1 MVVLFVFAPLPCQ
14 FHALA
19 PVLIVAAEPGEDRI
33 ACRHQNVLYR
43 RAQERTEGVEIVH
56 GGQRFSPL
64 PFVYGLWLIKP
75 KILLYV
81 LNRVSVVL
89 TQRLYHP
96 ARRRHVNDR
105 ENQKRPPRIS
115 CIFAYHPTS

>member
-19 PVLIVAAEPGEDRI
+19 PVLIVAAEPGEDRV
-33 ACRHQNVLYR
+33 ARRYEDVLDR

-75 KILLYV
+75 EILF
-81 LNRVSVVL
+81 
-89 TQRLYHP
+89 H
-96 ARRRHVNDR
+96 H
-105 ENQKRPPRIS
+105 
-115 CIFAYHPTS
+115 